1 MFEIE
6 EELKKLPDSPGV
18 YIMHGKSDEIL
29 YVGKAVNLKNR
40 VRQYFRN
47 KGKHS
52 PKIER
57 LVENIAYFEYII
69 TDTELEALVLECN
82 LIKEHRPK
90 YNTML
95 KDDKSYPYIRVT
107 VEEEYPRV
115 MFQRRMKN
123 PQSKYFGPYPA
134 YISET
139 LELLHQLYRLKTC
152 NRNLPRDIGKER
164 PCINYQIGR
173 CDAPCQGYVD
183 SKEYRKKI
191 EEIIN
196 FLEGNYETITDS
208 VTEKMQECS
217 EKLEF
222 EEAAK
227 YRDMLLH
234 IKRFSE
240 RQKINSNTE
249 SEDRDIIAVAR
260 ADAEAVVQVFFIR
273 GGRLIGKERFSIE
286 DVKEER
292 TEEIY
297 SDFIKDYYSGTPY
310 IPKELML
317 AKEPD
322 DSELLANW
330 LGIKKGTK
338 VSIRVP
344 KRGEKARLV
353 DLAFKN
359 ATMLLNQDR
368 ERAKLQNAK
377 TVGAL
382 RELRDIL
389 RLSSD
394 IRRIECFDIS
404 NTSGFLNVGA
414 MVVFLDGKPKKN
426 DYRKFKIKGVEGA
439 DDYAS
444 MEEML
449 RRRFLHGLEDK
460 EKLQKTGEFQDFVG
474 FSSFP
479 DLILMDGGR
488 GQVNICLKVLSD
500 LGIDIP
506 VAGLVKDDKHRTRG
520 LYYENHLQPIDSRG
534 ELFFLLTRIQ
544 DETHRFA
551 IDYHKSL
558 RGKAQIHSILDDIKG
573 IGAVRKKALMKYFGS
588 VERLK
593 EASLEELSKPEGMNE
608 AAALS
613 VYQFFR
619 KN

>member
-191 EEIIN
+191 DEIIN

-322 DSELLANW
+322 DCELLANW

-389 RLSSD
+389 RLNSD